1 MAGPRGRL
9 VLQLLGIA
17 GALVVLL
24 FSAHALWKP
33 VAPILSNRSVGAR
46 SDFAWYYTAF
56 RSIWDGLAP
65 TVTMYNVPFED
76 QFMRFLG
83 IGYDH
88 LDLYSYPPMFALLFS
103 PFAKLNYVQSRQWWS
118 YFTMG
123 AYLVALIPT
132 VLLACPEPRPARR
145 LLLAS
150 LGFWAFPLLNNFS
163 LGQSDTLT
171 LLCIAA
177 GLWLIYARRAEIA
190 GGAMLGLGAMLKVTP
205 AITLPYLLLRGRWR
219 AAAGGFG
226 FVAVG
231 CVVAGLGLS
240 WRTLVNYVKVVLPA
254 VEASAYAH
262 GPAPW
267 NQSFRG
273 MLMRYLHRPPTA
285 LTHLDHLFV
294 AVLFGALVLLF
305 WLRPGIDVRLEAAVI
320 ALLPLFGSPS
330 LETHHFVL
338 TILPEILLGGYLVDH
353 LSQFVSW
360 PMWLPYVVSV
370 VFLAVPNYKFGPDV
384 GMYLFGP
391 KGVGYLPLKTG
402 LENLISNGQH
412 FWCICLLL
420 FIAVLAALGMRP
432 NPAKAG

>member
-1 MAGPRGRL
+1 MGRRARL
-9 VLQLLGIA
+9 VLQLLGII
-17 GALVVLL
+17 GAFLVLL
-24 FSAHALWKP
+24 YSAHALWQP
-33 VAPILSNRSVGAR
+33 VAPILRDRSVGAR

-103 PFAKLNYVQSRQWWS
+103 PFAKLPYVPSRQWWS
-118 YFTMG
+118 YFTIG
-123 AYLVALIPT
+123 AYLAALIPT

-145 LLLAS
+145 MLLAS
-150 LGFWAFPLLNNFS
+150 LGFWAFPLVNNFYW
-163 LGQSDTLT
+163 GQSDTLT
-171 LLCIAA
+171 LFCVAA
-177 GLWLIYARRAEIA
+177 GLWLVYARRAEIA

-205 AITLPYLLLRGRWR
+205 AIALPYLLLRGRWR
-219 AAAGGFG
+219 VAVGGFG
-226 FVAVG
+226 FVALG
-231 CVVAGLGLS
+231 CVVSGLVLS
-240 WRTLVNYVKVVLPA
+240 WKTLVDYVKVVLPA

-273 MLMRYLHRPPTA
+273 MLMRYLHRPPTV
-285 LTHLDHLFV
+285 LTHLDDLFV
-294 AVLFGALVLLF
+294 VIVFAGLLLLF

-320 ALLPLFGSPS
+320 ALLPLLGSPS

-353 LSQFVSW
+353 LSSLASW
-360 PMWLPYVVSV
+360 PLWLPYAVSV
-370 VFLAVPNYKFGPDV
+370 VFLAVPNYRFGPQV

-402 LENLISNGQH
+402 FENLISNGQH

-420 FIAVLAALGMRP
+420 CIAVLAALIVRST
-432 NPAKAG
+432 PAKVS